1 MATEGRAALGW
12 GALAG
17 SMPSGW
23 PWGPHQGRLP
33 AHVSS
38 LALLLCVSAW
48 LSPRMLALPLSS
60 GVTRGDSARGWRM
73 GDTPFSSGPCQVLGR
88 CQPRALRAAWG
99 PVCTR
104 LCLLSHR
111 PFSRCGLLGR
121 ARVCLNQTR
130 VWLGVVRSQ
139 AWPGAGVGM
148 GRGCSGVCLTLSKE
162 TGVLLTRKSMVFSG
176 RGSIRQGGTA
186 LSLQPLHLLPS
197 SRSASLTLCRS
208 RPVPF
213 REAEDSRGLGVI
225 SGRVWVGLGLLP
237 GDHVSPQP
245 FLLKCRDQPP

>member
-33 AHVSS
+33 ARVSS

-99 PVCTR
+99 PVCSR

-121 ARVCLNQTR
+121 ARMCLKQTR

-148 GRGCSGVCLTLSKE
+148 GRGCSGVSLTLSKE

-176 RGSIRQGGTA
+176 RGASGKGVPPCPCS
-186 LSLQPLHLLPS
+186 LSTS
-197 SRSASLTLCRS
+197 SR
-208 RPVPF
+208 PP
-213 REAEDSRGLGVI
+213 GQ
-225 SGRVWVGLGLLP
+225 LP
-237 GDHVSPQP
+237 
-245 FLLKCRDQPP
+245 